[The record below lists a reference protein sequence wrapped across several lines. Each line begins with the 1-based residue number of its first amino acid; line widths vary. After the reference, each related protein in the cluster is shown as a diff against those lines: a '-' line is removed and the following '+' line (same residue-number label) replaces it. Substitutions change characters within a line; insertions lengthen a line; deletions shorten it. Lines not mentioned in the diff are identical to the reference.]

1 MHAQQICRHY
11 LSIEEIK
18 VLVVLGNYQ
27 YLLAVE
33 N

>member
-1 MHAQQICRHY
+1 
-11 LSIEEIK
+11 LSSLFIEEGFSG
-18 VLVVLGNYQ
+18 LGNYQ